1 MRSSVLL
8 VRLGGAPRG
17 HAAPGG
23 DAVGLVEAVGGIL
36 AELDADVAG
45 RRPVCRASGRCC
57 KFEAYG
63 HRLYVT
69 GVELAFFAAR
79 ELGAPGGDGDCL
91 NEPIAEHAQGPF
103 PEHGTRVSLPQFF
116 SSEKFE
122 GCPYQVEGLCTARE
136 GRPLGCRIYFCDE
149 NAQEWQNGVYE
160 KYHAKLRGVHE
171 RFGVPYRYVEWRA
184 GLRELMEAGR
194 V

>member
-1 MRSSVLL
+1 MTSDRNGEDRELL
-8 VRLGGAPRG
+8 VR
-17 HAAPGG
+17 
-23 DAVGLVEAVGGIL
+23 AVGEIL

-57 KFEAYG
+57 KFEVYG

-69 GVELAFFAAR
+69 GVELEFFAAKC
-79 ELGAPGGDGDCL
+79 APGAGEAVR
-91 NEPIAEHAQGPF
+91 NEPVAEHAQGPF
-103 PEHGTRVSLPQFF
+103 PEHGPRTSVSLPQFF
-116 SSEKFE
+116 SGEKFE

-149 NAQEWQNGVYE
+149 NAQSWQNEVYE
-160 KYHAKLRGVHE
+160 KYHARLRGVHE